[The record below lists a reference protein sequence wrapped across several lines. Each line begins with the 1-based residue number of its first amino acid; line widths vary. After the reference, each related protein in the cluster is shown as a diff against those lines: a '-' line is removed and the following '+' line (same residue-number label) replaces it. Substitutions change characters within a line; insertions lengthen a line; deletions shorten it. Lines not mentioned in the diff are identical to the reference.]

1 LIYKLLQGLLSIDG
15 RKSIAY
21 MNNGSVSPAFDKVYK
36 GLETKIL
43 EGELK
48 YGERLQTEKWL
59 CDYYK
64 ASRTTVRKA
73 IDALINKGLLERKP
87 NKGVYVLYTKFDTR
101 FQKPASIFQ
110 ELTRSGVK
118 TTSKIISY
126 RILWD
131 ENKFMEIFDCG
142 PLDNIIEIS
151 RLRYADDDVFSIQTI
166 YLLEEVFPDFNP
178 WGLVGNPTQDI
189 LSTGYN
195 IEIGSTVQVV
205 NVASSSKRQSVL
217 LNIPQKTPLLFT
229 KSTMYTKDKRVIEYQ
244 ETYVNTNKIPYS
256 YRVNMG

>member
-1 LIYKLLQGLLSIDG
+1 
-15 RKSIAY
+15 

-59 CDYYK
+59 CEYYN

-73 IDALINKGLLERKP
+73 IDALIEKNLLERKP
-87 NKGVYVLYTKFDTR
+87 NKGVYVLYTKFDAR
-101 FQKPASIFQ
+101 FQKPTSIFQ
-110 ELTRSGVK
+110 ELTRSGVQ

-131 ENKFMEIFDCG
+131 ENKFMEIFGCSSS
-142 PLDNIIEIS
+142 DNIIEIS
-151 RLRYADDDVFSIQTI
+151 RLRYANGDAFSIQTI
-166 YLLEEVFPDFNP
+166 YILEETFPNFNP
-178 WGLVGNPTQDI
+178 WDFVHTSMHDI

-195 IEIGSTVQVV
+195 IEIGSTIQEV
-205 NVASSSKRQSVL
+205 NVASCNKRQSVL
-217 LNIPQKTPLLFT
+217 LNIPPKTPLLFT
-229 KSTMYTKDKRVIEYQ
+229 KSTMYAKDKRVIEYQ

-256 YRVNMG
+256 YKVNLG